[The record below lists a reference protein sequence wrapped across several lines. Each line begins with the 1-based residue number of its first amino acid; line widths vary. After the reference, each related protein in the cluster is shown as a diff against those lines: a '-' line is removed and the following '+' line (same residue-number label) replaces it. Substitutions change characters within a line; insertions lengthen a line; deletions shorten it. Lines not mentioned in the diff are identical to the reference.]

1 MAVNLTLAKQHLR
14 VDSADE
20 ETLITTYLSAAKAW
34 VENYTG
40 LRLTRGAVQ
49 QVETAF
55 GSYISLNY
63 GPSPANVSIAYT
75 DDVGAPQ
82 EITDAR
88 IVRDRLYSPAAGWPS
103 AASDT
108 PVIITYTAGFTETP
122 ADLDAAVLLLVGHWY
137 AHREAVNIGNITAEV
152 PMGVEALCSPY
163 RAVLV

>member
-1 MAVNLTLAKQHLR
+1 MAVDLALAKQHAR
-14 VDSADE
+14 VDGDE
-20 ETLITTYLSAAKAW
+20 ENTLVSAYLAAAIAW
-34 VENYTG
+34 VENHTG
-40 LRLTRGAVQ
+40 KKLVRGPVTQQEASFARYLPLIWGPNPEDVAV
-49 QVETAF
+49 
-55 GSYISLNY
+55 S
-63 GPSPANVSIAYT
+63 YT
-75 DDVGAPQ
+75 DDVGAAQ
-82 EITDAR
+82 EISDAR
-88 IVRDRLYSPAAGWPS
+88 LVRDRLYSPAAGWPS